1 MAQVAWPGV
10 QPSSAGE
17 GETSTAQEPQPEPEE
32 TLKGTP
38 TATPMEVT
46 DEGYGTVD
54 TDYIADITAAQGTWD
69 PWPTTAQDT
78 PMPTQDA
85 PTSPHD
91 DLAPAQDD

>member
-1 MAQVAWPGV
+1 MPTQDAP
-10 QPSSAGE
+10 
-17 GETSTAQEPQPEPEE
+17 TSPHDDLA
-32 TLKGTP
+32 
-38 TATPMEVT
+38 PMEVT